1 MPAGVKTI
9 DIDRGWKKV
18 KRQFKTAN
26 GSHTK
31 IGVQQGEVRLDG
43 TDLVTVAAA
52 NEFGV
57 RRNGKTMIPAR
68 SFIRST
74 RDEKKSEIDQNIK
87 QGINSMYTGNITMR
101 KFLGRLGEWFKS
113 EIQNKI
119 DILQS
124 PRNAPSTIARKGSA
138 NPLIDTG
145 QMKQSIAHVEKIRGG

>member
-1 MPAGVKTI
+1 
-9 DIDRGWKKV
+9 
-18 KRQFKTAN
+18 
-26 GSHTK
+26 
-31 IGVQQGEVRLDG
+31 
-43 TDLVTVAAA
+43 
-52 NEFGV
+52 
-57 RRNGKTMIPAR
+57 
-68 SFIRST
+68 
-74 RDEKKSEIDQNIK
+74 
-87 QGINSMYTGNITMR
+87 MYTGNITMR